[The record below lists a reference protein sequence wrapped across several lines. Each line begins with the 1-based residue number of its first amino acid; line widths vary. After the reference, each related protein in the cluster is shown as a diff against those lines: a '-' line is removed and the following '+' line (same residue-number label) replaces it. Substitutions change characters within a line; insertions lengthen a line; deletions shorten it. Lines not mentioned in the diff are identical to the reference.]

1 MLAGIACDVE
11 TVRYGLAVLVWPT
24 LRPWAWGGSP
34 YNGKEEEEEALI
46 TLSFPARRKGRKHM
60 SDKEIPESEEIVI
73 IILKSASGFLFGNQ
87 GEFGKTHQTP

>member
-1 MLAGIACDVE
+1 
-11 TVRYGLAVLVWPT
+11 
-24 LRPWAWGGSP
+24 
-34 YNGKEEEEEALI
+34 
-46 TLSFPARRKGRKHM
+46 M